1 MTKTEGSFSS
11 RLSPQQ
17 RADILNRLAVE
28 RKHAIDTLLSDGD
41 GVESRMDATL
51 RYDLEMAPRVTQRS
65 QLERIGYSFPPHEYA
80 AAQHPAGADSCD
92 IAWLPN
98 TALVNAL
105 AELNVFVVNTGGIDN
120 LTLYQRLVATLADI
134 VPDLPPSD
142 GVQEYL
148 DMMGVDKDP
157 RFKSV

>member
-1 MTKTEGSFSS
+1 MTETEGSFSS

-28 RKHAIDTLLSDGD
+28 RKQAIDALLSHS
-41 GVESRMDATL
+41 VEGLMEVTL
-51 RYDLEMAPRVTQRS
+51 RYDFEVAARVTQRS